1 MIDPDKFTVRPTSPF
16 DDVWLFK
23 ITGDPEATR
32 YMGFRTHQTIDDA
45 RQMLSDYETSPST
58 FLAVTLCDEP
68 GQLLGVIGYE
78 VKGHQATLS
87 VKLNQHDRRVRGA
100 TRLICKPFLRALL
113 MQPNIWRV
121 WSFVHVDNIVSQR
134 TTEKCGAKWEST
146 ARRFAMF
153 PNLSDEPQNCRI
165 YAMTKEDL

>member
-1 MIDPDKFTVRPTSPF
+1 MIDPDKFAVRPTCLW
-16 DDVWLFK
+16 DDAWLFK

-32 YMGFRTHQTIDDA
+32 YMGFRTHRTIDDA
-45 RQMLSDYETSPST
+45 RRMLEDYETSPST
-58 FLAVTLCDEP
+58 FLAVTLRDEP
-68 GQLLGVIGYE
+68 GQLLGVIAYE
-78 VKGHQATLS
+78 VVGHQATLS

-100 TRLICKPFLRALL
+100 TRLICKPFLWALL

-134 TTEKCGAKWEST
+134 TTEKCGATCERT

-153 PNLSDEPQNCRI
+153 PNLSDEPQDCRI